1 MIRQPICVLL
11 AHVDHGK
18 TSILDWIRGTSVADG
33 EAGGITQNIT
43 AHSVEL
49 EKVKNICGPLLDQL
63 NLDFTIPGIL
73 FVDSPGHEAFT
84 SLRKRGGNIA
94 DIAILVIDINDGIKP
109 QTLEAIEI
117 LKQYQTPFVI
127 AANKIDR
134 MGGWRSTEEKKNVL
148 KNIQEQSSKTM
159 EILDTKLYEIVGKL
173 AEQGINSERFD
184 RVQDY
189 TKQISIIPTSAKTG
203 EGLPELMMV
212 ISGLAQKY
220 LEENLETNVSGPG
233 KATVLEITEEKGIGA
248 TMDTIIYDGTIK
260 QGDTI
265 VIGGIEEPTVTKIK
279 SLFKYEKNKLV
290 SVKQITA
297 AAGVKISAPGIEDV
311 VPGMPLRV
319 ANENLE
325 TIKEEIQAGIEEVT
339 IETETEGIIL
349 KADTLG
355 SLEALIHLLK
365 DINIKIKKASIG
377 PITKKDIVSA
387 ESGEDPLNRVILGFN
402 VEQLEKAEENAKI
415 IKSPIVYKLIEDLEK
430 WLKEEEM
437 RLESKEL
444 DGLVKPFKL
453 EILKNHTF
461 RQSGPAIVGVDIL
474 GGTLKSNT
482 QITKDGTK
490 LGVVKEIQLEGD
502 NVNKADEG
510 KQVAISLPNLTVG
523 RQIKEGDILYSDIPP
538 SDFRVLKTLQKYLN
552 DKEVKILKEIAKIKR
567 NENPVWGI

>member
-510 KQVAISLPNLTVG
+510 RQVAISLPNLTVG

>member
-134 MGGWRSTEEKKNVL
+134 MGGWRSTEEKKNIL
-148 KNIQEQSSKTM
+148 KNIQEQSSKTI

-173 AEQGINSERFD
+173 AENGINSERFD

-220 LEENLETNVSGPG
+220 LEENLKTDVSGPG

-265 VIGGIEEPTVTKIK
+265 VIGGIEKPTITKIK

-297 AAGVKISAPGIEDV
+297 AAGVKISAPEIEEV
-311 VPGMPLRV
+311 VPGMPMRV

-355 SLEALIHLLK
+355 SLEALINLLRN
-365 DINIKIKKASIG
+365 INIKIKKASVG

-402 VEQLEKAEENAKI
+402 VEQLEEEEENANNQKPNSI
-415 IKSPIVYKLIEDLEK
+415 QINRRPRK
-430 WLKEEEM
+430 M
-437 RLESKEL
+437 
-444 DGLVKPFKL
+444 VK
-453 EILKNHTF
+453 
-461 RQSGPAIVGVDIL
+461 R
-474 GGTLKSNT
+474 
-482 QITKDGTK
+482 
-490 LGVVKEIQLEGD
+490 
-502 NVNKADEG
+502 
-510 KQVAISLPNLTVG
+510 
-523 RQIKEGDILYSDIPP
+523 R
-538 SDFRVLKTLQKYLN
+538 
-552 DKEVKILKEIAKIKR
+552 R
-567 NENPVWGI
+567 NEIRI